1 MLLGRDLAGRSFS
14 VLTRGEGARFL
25 PFQVSIVSRTPCHSL
40 SETFSVQSAG
50 KDRAGDLEGDGDLIR
65 HLSHQTGGAIAG
77 LQVLWLFTIND
88 LSDSRCEM
96 IDEGRQM
103 ILFRSPQGLHE
114 RRRGGDQEN
123 RRLCQPDGEP
133 SVPQSPRNQDSTRV
147 KDVHHH
153 SFLLYFNHTRTFTNQ
168 R

>member
-1 MLLGRDLAGRSFS
+1 MLLGRDVAGRSFS

-25 PFQVSIVSRTPCHSL
+25 PFQVSIVSPTPCHSL

-103 ILFRSPQGLHE
+103 IPFRPPRDCMKGDEAETKKIGGSVNLMVSHRC
-114 RRRGGDQEN
+114 RRAPETKTQH
-123 RRLCQPDGEP
+123 
-133 SVPQSPRNQDSTRV
+133 V
-147 KDVHHH
+147 
-153 SFLLYFNHTRTFTNQ
+153 
-168 R
+168 